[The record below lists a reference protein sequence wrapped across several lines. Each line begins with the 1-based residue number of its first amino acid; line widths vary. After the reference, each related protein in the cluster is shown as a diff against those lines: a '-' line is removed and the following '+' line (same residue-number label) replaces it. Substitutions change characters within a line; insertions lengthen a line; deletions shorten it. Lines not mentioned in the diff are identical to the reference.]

1 MQVSQ
6 DLTGVTAADFN
17 SDPAV
22 SSSFT
27 QSVAEAM
34 GVDDSS
40 VEILGVTESNSSSRR
55 LGLLGLRLSSSV
67 TSLTSSS
74 SSSSPPELSR
84 RLGTVKLTVD
94 YAVVLVMQSL
104 GYQDADEA
112 VSQLR
117 QSIEDS
123 VSTGQFTEILK
134 TVSTSNAVTVLANV
148 KADQVT
154 VKQVVLSYNSAPPS
168 LFPTSQPSVHHKR
181 SSSDSESGLSGGG
194 LIGVIV
200 AAAVVWLLIISFLGF
215 YLYSTKK
222 LASQI
227 IPVQA
232 AESNFIF
239 PPADAVIEGPNEE
252 NL

>member
-74 SSSSPPELSR
+74 SSTSPELSR